1 MIRGF
6 SANRILLTLDGI
18 RLNNIIYR
26 SGNLHNIIGVDPNI
40 LEGVEV
46 LFGPASVIYGSDA
59 LGGAINFIIKDPT
72 FNSNKTVF
80 FNSQKIQYNSSS
92 NSKHYSL
99 NFGFNSRKI
108 GTITSFSFNS
118 FQDLKSGKNRNKYYE
133 DFGYRDEFVVR
144 DYINNED
151 EIISNNKSNV
161 QKFSG
166 YSQLDFINKVNV
178 KLSNNTNLIHGIY
191 LSKSSNIP
199 RYDRLI
205 LYEDIFT
212 PKYGEWY
219 YGPNY
224 FLMNKIELNNF
235 RKTNYYDAFKLNISN
250 QIVKESRHSRLLSLI
265 HI

>member
-1 MIRGF
+1 MTGILSQYLSTKLIGKGFTISKNLKRTKESKYSKIFWSQKINEIAPQTSADLLEKSGEIFVQKSQLGGGSPMIRGF

-59 LGGAINFIIKDPT
+59 LGGAINFKIKDPT

-118 FQDLKSGKNRNKYYE
+118 FQDLKSGKNRNKYYK
-133 DFGYRDEFVVR
+133 FVFIIKIYKR
-144 DYINNED
+144 IYI
-151 EIISNNKSNV
+151 
-161 QKFSG
+161 
-166 YSQLDFINKVNV
+166 
-178 KLSNNTNLIHGIY
+178 
-191 LSKSSNIP
+191 
-199 RYDRLI
+199 
-205 LYEDIFT
+205 
-212 PKYGEWY
+212 
-219 YGPNY
+219 
-224 FLMNKIELNNF
+224 
-235 RKTNYYDAFKLNISN
+235 
-250 QIVKESRHSRLLSLI
+250 
-265 HI
+265 